1 MQVTHDFIKADSS
14 KDIFIKLAEK
24 PSETTPLKLEINY
37 AIPSEEELRINDSKM
52 ASYGRDAIFRKVI
65 TIQRDDSAKPSTG
78 LEKSK

>member
-1 MQVTHDFIKADSS
+1 
-14 KDIFIKLAEK
+14 
-24 PSETTPLKLEINY
+24 LEINY

-65 TIQRDDSAKPSTG
+65 TIQRDDSAKPLTG